1 MIYNG
6 NNRKVENYNVFT
18 INSTYTYVMSLNEKQ
33 ERFAQSYILHRN
45 ATEAAKTAGYAE
57 KSAYNQGY
65 RNLQIEE
72 IRDRIEELE
81 NNLETNVD
89 VISEIETQYTYAK
102 NNGHTNS
109 AIKAL
114 ELLSRVR
121 GAKSD
126 KALDISPEGL
136 EANIVETLQM
146 LGKKKVMEFVK
157 KCKF

>member
-1 MIYNG
+1 MIYVG
-6 NNRKVENYNVFT
+6 NNRKVENYNVLVSNF
-18 INSTYTYVMSLNEKQ
+18 TYTSIMSLNEKQ

>member
-81 NNLETNVD
+81 NNLETNKFK
-89 VISEIETQYTYAK
+89 IPPRK
-102 NNGHTNS
+102 NFF
-109 AIKAL
+109 IY
-114 ELLSRVR
+114 V
-121 GAKSD
+121 
-126 KALDISPEGL
+126 
-136 EANIVETLQM
+136 
-146 LGKKKVMEFVK
+146 
-157 KCKF
+157 

>member
-1 MIYNG
+1 MIYVG
-6 NNRKVENYNVFT
+6 NSRKVENYNVLVSNF
-18 INSTYTYVMSLNEKQ
+18 TYTSVMSLNEKQ

-45 ATEAAKTAGYAE
+45 ASEAARTAGYA
-57 KSAYNQGY
+57 KNSATHQGY
-65 RNLQIEE
+65 RLLQMQE
-72 IRDRIEELE
+72 IKERIEDLEKELE
-81 NNLETNVD
+81 TDVD
-89 VISEIETQYTYAK
+89 VVAEIDNQYTYAK

>member
-1 MIYNG
+1 
-6 NNRKVENYNVFT
+6 
-18 INSTYTYVMSLNEKQ
+18 MSLNEKQ

>member
-1 MIYNG
+1 MIYVG
-6 NNRKVENYNVFT
+6 NNRKVENYNVLVSNF
-18 INSTYTYVMSLNEKQ
+18 TYTSVMSLNEKQ

-102 NNGHTNS
+102 INGHTNS

>member
-1 MIYNG
+1 MVSN
-6 NNRKVENYNVFT
+6 F
-18 INSTYTYVMSLNEKQ
+18 TYTSIMSLNEKQ

>member
-1 MIYNG
+1 
-6 NNRKVENYNVFT
+6 
-18 INSTYTYVMSLNEKQ
+18 MSLNEKQ

-81 NNLETNVD
+81 NNLATNVD